1 MSRDEIKKK
10 KKDYANGRLCNHYVR
25 KNKIICKFNNFY
37 IVVSEVFFLFI
48 IEKCDFSFITL
59 SV

>member
-1 MSRDEIKKK
+1 MKLKKK
-10 KKDYANGRLCNHYVR
+10 KRLCEWTIHYVR